1 MLTVGSRR
9 DFRAADD
16 RPRRLALNVIVTEV
30 SAGATRSSQPRLE
43 TAGEAVALRLR
54 GLSKTFPGVRALVDV
69 DMDIRAGSVHAL
81 VGHNGSG
88 KSTLIKCLAGVQ
100 APDPGG
106 RAWIGGEE
114 LALGDPEDAERKGL
128 RFVHQDLGIISELGA
143 ADNIGFVLG
152 YERGRLG
159 GISWRRQ
166 ARRTNELLAQFGF
179 KLDPYRPL
187 AEASPPERAAVAI
200 VRAVANWQ
208 AGRGVLIL
216 DEPTAALP
224 AHEVDRLF
232 QLIRE
237 VSATGTAVVIVSHRL
252 DEVMA
257 IADHVTAMRDGIK
270 IWDGPLTSTS
280 LASLVDLIANTGGTE
295 DTGVPD
301 RRGEAAQPAGDTE
314 GTKLRGDAV
323 LDARDITSRYLRGMS
338 FTVSEGEVLG
348 IAGLLGSGREEL
360 PYIIAG
366 DQTDGVTGTLAIN
379 GTVLNALSV
388 RQARELG
395 VVLVPA
401 DRASEGIIG
410 EFTTTENVSLAGLP
424 TLRKRGFVAPAAEQ
438 GFARRWLSAVH
449 ADPAFGPR
457 PITTLSG
464 GNQQKAVLARALSVS
479 PRLLVLSEPTAGVDI
494 GARQVLYDEL
504 RRRAAE
510 GLAVLMASSDLED
523 LLACCDRVLV
533 LRDGVITA
541 DLEGTRMNK
550 SAIAYAMEGAHD
562 ER

>member
-43 TAGEAVALRLR
+43 TAGEAVALSLR